1 MPAIGQTTAPR
12 DSGERQEK
20 VTAVAPA
27 DSARALATVALA
39 FANDPM
45 MRWSFPDPGRY
56 LALAPDFLRA
66 FGGASFTQGTADQA
80 GDFAAVAL
88 WLPPGF
94 APDGETMGAIIQA
107 NMPAERMQDGG
118 GLMEQMERF
127 HPKEPHWYL
136 PLIGT
141 DPPRQGKGFG
151 SALLE
156 HAMSRCDR
164 DGKPA
169 YLESSKPANIPLY
182 ERFGFKVM
190 GTIQQG
196 SSPPLTPMF
205 RPAR

>member
-1 MPAIGQTTAPR
+1 MSVAKKPTADR
-12 DSGERQEK
+12 S
-20 VTAVAPA
+20 VAAVASVAPA
-27 DSARALATVALA
+27 DSARAIATIALA

-45 MRWSFPDPGRY
+45 MRWSFADPARY
-56 LALAPDFLRA
+56 MTVVPDFLRA
-66 FGGASFTQGTADQA
+66 FGGDCFEQGTADQV
-80 GDFAAVAL
+80 GDFSAAAL

-141 DPPRQGKGFG
+141 DPVYQGKGFG

-156 HAMSRCDR
+156 HAMSRCDG

-169 YLESSKPANIPLY
+169 YLESSNPANVPLY

-190 GTIQQG
+190 GTIQSG
-196 SSPPLTPMF
+196 SSPPLIPML